1 MGNGQSQLSGQPQQ
15 AQNPT
20 QNLFQAQDQRPT
32 ALATAQP
39 VGGSGVGH
47 AGSLFR
53 MNTGGFGTMPESATP
68 LSQAMQGGVSNRRWR
83 NLQMAG
89 MTDPGADYGENMAAS
104 ENIRQQGA
112 QEEFGRRMQDQQ
124 MQSAMMRNQAMQKLL
139 GLFGGAGGGEN
150 PAEGFLKGI
159 REGGVQGLASSP
171 LMQELLKGTQA
182 QTNMAFE
189 PQERALQQKQ
199 GAQGRYGLS
208 STAAFDEQSRLAGRK
223 AQAGQAGY
231 GQAWQG
237 TLAGLDPMMKSA
249 GLTTQFAQSQ
259 QGQLPQMFSALM
271 RG

>member
-1 MGNGQSQLSGQPQQ
+1 MANGIGQSQLSGQPQQ
-15 AQNPT
+15 QNIF
-20 QNLFQAQDQRPT
+20 QQAQDPRPT
-32 ALATAQP
+32 ALASAQP

-68 LSQAMQGGVSNRRWR
+68 LSQAMQGQVANRRWG
-83 NLQMAG
+83 NLRMGGMA
-89 MTDPGADYGENMAAS
+89 DPGADYGEAMAGQENM
-104 ENIRQQGA
+104 RQQG
-112 QEEFGRRMQDQQ
+112 QQQEFGRQMQDQQ

-139 GLFGGAGGGEN
+139 ALFGGGGGEN

-237 TLAGLDPMMKSA
+237 TLAGLEPQLKSA
-249 GLTTQFAQSQ
+249 GLTTGFAQSQ